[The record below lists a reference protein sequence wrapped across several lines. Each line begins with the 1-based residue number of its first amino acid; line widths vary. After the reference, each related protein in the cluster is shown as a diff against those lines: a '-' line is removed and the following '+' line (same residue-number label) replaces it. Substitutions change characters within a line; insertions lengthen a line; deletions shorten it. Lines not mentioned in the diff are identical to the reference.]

1 MGLTVRFT
9 LRALADLSDIRT
21 YLVERS
27 PQGAEHVRSQIVATV
42 DLLSSFPMIGTATDE
57 PGVRV
62 VQLTRYPYRIFHAV
76 EADALVILHIR
87 HAARERP
94 SPSELHED

>member
-9 LRALADLSDIRT
+9 QRALADLSDIRA

-27 PQGAEHVRSQIVATV
+27 PQGAERVRSQIAATI
-42 DLLSSFPMIGTATDE
+42 DLLSSFPMIGRTTDE

-62 VQLTRYPYRIFHAV
+62 VQLTRYPYRIFHVVETDAV
-76 EADALVILHIR
+76 VILHIR
-87 HAARERP
+87 HSARE
-94 SPSELHED
+94 SPSRNELHED

>member
-9 LRALADLSDIRT
+9 QRALADLSDIRT

-27 PQGAEHVRSQIVATV
+27 PQGAERVRSQIAATI

-62 VQLTRYPYRIFHAV
+62 VQVTRYPYRIFHTV
-76 EADALVILHIR
+76 ETDTVIILHIR
-87 HAARERP
+87 HAARENP
-94 SPSELHED
+94 SPYELHED

>member
-9 LRALADLSDIRT
+9 LRALADLTDIRT

-27 PQGAEHVRSQIVATV
+27 LQGAERVRSQIAATI
-42 DLLSSFPMIGTATDE
+42 DLLSSFPMIGRTTDE

-62 VQLTRYPYRIFHAV
+62 VELTRYPYRIFHVV

-87 HAARERP
+87 HSAREYP
-94 SPSELHED
+94 PPHELHED